1 MNAVRVACW
10 PSLGGVWIKQAALA
24 ELDFLG
30 LDRWSDTLRRFSIN
44 RTEENE
50 FCKKLQKVGAER
62 WHLPPHF
69 EDRQH
74 LGGEQSRWTT
84 LEECFKLDITG
95 DYLIAWTQYEK
106 AACYNPTAKAMENGE
121 KKMLMCHNAR
131 DAEDRF
137 HSIMGLG
144 GKWYIGA
151 MPSVQ
156 ILRVSMEENRG
167 VGRMDVKLHHLELLE
182 HDPVSEGWS

>member
-1 MNAVRVACW
+1 M
-10 PSLGGVWIKQAALA
+10 
-24 ELDFLG
+24 
-30 LDRWSDTLRRFSIN
+30 
-44 RTEENE
+44 
-50 FCKKLQKVGAER
+50 
-62 WHLPPHF
+62 
-69 EDRQH
+69 
-74 LGGEQSRWTT
+74 GGEQSRWTT

-137 HSIMGLG
+137 HSIMELG

-151 MPSVQ
+151 RPSVQ
-156 ILRVSMEENRG
+156 I
-167 VGRMDVKLHHLELLE
+167 
-182 HDPVSEGWS
+182 